1 MRTLRVTLLLAVVA
15 AFAAA
20 GLAQDARSLVMDAL
34 TAYQSKDYAKSAAL
48 FDEAIA
54 KGAKHPNTFYNAAC
68 SHALAGHADRAFALL
83 DEAIAHGYRDAAHMA
98 VDTDLDALHADARW
112 ATTLAK
118 AKAAEE
124 AYLKTING
132 ELAKITQEDQAD
144 RAVDDPEKVD
154 WEKVSKRDAERRARV
169 YEIVKAGGLKA
180 ADDYFNAALVL
191 QHGDRPD
198 DYDMANKLAAKAA
211 ELDPT
216 NMTAHWLAAAAKD
229 RYLWSVGKPQIY
241 GTQFKKVDGK
251 WTIDPIDEKAVTD
264 EERQKQGVPT
274 LADTHK
280 RLDQMNAKSGG
291 Q

>member
-1 MRTLRVTLLLAVVA
+1 MRTLRVTLLLAAVA

-20 GLAQDARSLVMDAL
+20 GLAQDARSLAMDAMA
-34 TAYQSKDYAKSAAL
+34 AYQSKDYAKSAAL

-54 KGAKHPNTFYNAAC
+54 KGAKSPQTFYNAAC

-83 DEAIAHGYRDAAHMA
+83 DEAVSRGWREAAHTA
-98 VDTDLDALHADARW
+98 ADTDLDSLHADPRW
-112 ATTLAK
+112 KPMLEK
-118 AKAAEE
+118 IQAAEA

-132 ELAKITQEDQAD
+132 ELARITQEDQAD
-144 RAVDDPEKVD
+144 RSVDDPEKID

-169 YEIVKAGGLKA
+169 YEIIKAGQLKA
-180 ADDYFNAALVL
+180 SDDYFNAALVL

-211 ELDPT
+211 ELDP
-216 NMTAHWLAAAAKD
+216 NNATARWLAAAAKD

-241 GTQFKKVDGK
+241 GTQFKIVDGK

-264 EERQKQGVPT
+264 EERQRQGVPT
-274 LADTHK
+274 LADTRK
-280 RLDQMNAKSGG
+280 RLDQMNAKPAG